1 MRRTMLLVGALAV
14 VAGCAVLV
22 SGASGSAGSR
32 LTGGA
37 CSARWRVV
45 ATGVKVPLLSAV
57 AAISPTDV
65 WAVGGSDN
73 LRGIATPVIVHWD
86 GKRLRS
92 YSAFR
97 PSRRNGSELAAISA
111 VASHDV
117 WAVGVD
123 GGKRVVMQ
131 WDGRAWKRVTTPRV
145 RGSGGLN
152 GITAISSSDVWAVG
166 SGDNGAL
173 VMHWN
178 GRAWSRTSLRGLVGS
193 KTWLSEVA
201 GASSHDIWTVGG
213 RNIDLDSWAPVSLHW
228 DGRSWKHVG
237 AFDND
242 PAAGPVTG
250 HMDGSS
256 FNAVDVSSRSAVWT
270 LGFQWG
276 GAESSYILRWD
287 GRKQHVAYNYEEG
300 DLSALAAVSP
310 TNVWAVGEIHLY
322 DPQEG
327 YVPGLASP
335 LVVHGDGTSWRVQHT
350 LLERL
355 TTANLNGISLLSA
368 TEIWAVGNH
377 LISRYS
383 C

>member
-1 MRRTMLLVGALAV
+1 MRRMLLMVGALAV
-14 VAGCAVLV
+14 VAVSAALV
-22 SGASGSAGSR
+22 SGASGVAGSR
-32 LTGGA
+32 LTGDA

-73 LRGIATPVIVHWD
+73 LEGKATPVIVHWD

-92 YSAFR
+92 YSAFK
-97 PSRRNGSELAAISA
+97 PSRRNGSYLTAISA
-111 VASHDV
+111 VASDDV

-123 GGKRVVMQ
+123 GGKRVVMH

-145 RGSGGLN
+145 RGNGGLN
-152 GITAISSSDVWAVG
+152 GIAAISSSDVWAVG
-166 SGDNGAL
+166 SDDNGAL

-178 GRAWSRTSLRGLVGS
+178 GRAWSLTSLRGLVGS
-193 KTWLSEVA
+193 NTWLSEVA
-201 GASSHDIWTVGG
+201 GASSHDIWAVGG

-276 GAESSYILRWD
+276 AQKTPTSFGGTVESST
-287 GRKQHVAYNYEEG
+287 
-300 DLSALAAVSP
+300 SP
-310 TNVWAVGEIHLY
+310 TTTRRATCPLSQPSRPPMSG
-322 DPQEG
+322 P
-327 YVPGLASP
+327 LARSTSMIP
-335 LVVHGDGTSWRVQHT
+335 KKGTSPAWLHRWSCT
-350 LLERL
+350 GTARL
-355 TTANLNGISLLSA
+355 GGYSTPRSNG
-368 TEIWAVGNH
+368 
-377 LISRYS
+377 SRPQT
-383 C
+383 

>member
-1 MRRTMLLVGALAV
+1 MRRMLFMAGALAV
-14 VAGCAVLV
+14 VALSAVLV
-22 SGASGSAGSR
+22 SGASGSPGSR
-32 LTGGA
+32 LSGNA

-45 ATGVKVPLLSAV
+45 ATGAKVPLLSAV

-92 YSAFR
+92 YSAFK
-97 PSRRNGSELAAISA
+97 PSRRNGSYLTAISA
-111 VASHDV
+111 VASDDV

-123 GGKRVVMQ
+123 SGERVRPVVMH

-145 RGSGGLN
+145 RGNGGLN
-152 GITAISSSDVWAVG
+152 GIAAISPNDVWAVG
-166 SGDNGAL
+166 SDDNGPL

-178 GRAWSRTSLRGLVGS
+178 GRAWSLTSLRGLVGS
-193 KTWLSEVA
+193 KTWLSAVD

-228 DGRSWKHVG
+228 DGRSWKHVE

-242 PAAGPVTG
+242 PGAGPVTG

-256 FNAVDVSSRSAVWT
+256 FNAVDVSSRNTVWT

-287 GRKQHVAYNYEEG
+287 GRKQRVAYNYEEYG
-300 DLSALAAVSP
+300 GLSALAAVSP
-310 TNVWAVGEIHLY
+310 TNVWTVGY
-322 DPQEG
+322 SSFDPDF
-327 YVPGLASP
+327 P
-335 LVVHGDGTSWRVQHT
+335 LVVHGDGKSWRIQRTPLDGLRGTT
-350 LLERL
+350 LKAV
-355 TTANLNGISLLSA
+355 TALSA
-368 TEIWAVGNH
+368 TEIWTVGNH
-377 LISRYS
+377 LVARYS